1 MRIKQ
6 FLTRT
11 TFTKASSKTI
21 LRRSPPS
28 SSPSSPPPS
37 TCASPMESSGSRRTE
52 TEMAELWSTKWL
64 PRFASAEFST
74 TYIFGQY
81 GDLVRYIIGPI
92 PSIVCFGQVVMKNAI
107 STQIILYI
115 SASPLIKYI
124 FIFWIKNPAA
134 VDDGFWSRFLTLW
147 INGFSFVFNFVIF
160 FLPGRQPLFF
170 YICANTD
177 PRQDQLLPK
186 KPFGLLE
193 MLSLLLHIAIKIR
206 ILVYKTKVGQPSLV
220 SSCFMSLKKS
230 TVAPNFDKHSIANFS
245 TNIFNVI
252 IFSVVVVVISKV
264 NSLSPPQINDYP
276 NYLYVYIHQFISG

>member
-1 MRIKQ
+1 M
-6 FLTRT
+6 
-11 TFTKASSKTI
+11 
-21 LRRSPPS
+21 
-28 SSPSSPPPS
+28 
-37 TCASPMESSGSRRTE
+37 
-52 TEMAELWSTKWL
+52 
-64 PRFASAEFST
+64 
-74 TYIFGQY
+74 
-81 GDLVRYIIGPI
+81 
-92 PSIVCFGQVVMKNAI
+92 
-107 STQIILYI
+107 
-115 SASPLIKYI
+115 
-124 FIFWIKNPAA
+124 
-134 VDDGFWSRFLTLW
+134 
-147 INGFSFVFNFVIF
+147 
-160 FLPGRQPLFF
+160 FF

-220 SSCFMSLKKS
+220 SSCFLSLKKS

-276 NYLYVYIHQFISG
+276 NYLYVYIHQFVYPNVIGFVTSGVYYVHNPSLRKMIINELSLIYNLI